1 MKLQLVFF
9 GQRKS
14 CFSSDKWYHEYR
26 VCSEDGDTGKFMS
39 SLKLDGFIC
48 LETGSLIKANLNPED
63 VEFRLMQQER
73 NTGTLVVDLPLMQP
87 SKDRLN
93 KQKRSCLNFTVKSKK
108 EFQAWS
114 FLSIL
119 ISVNTQFPNYN
130 SQFTSLKLIKEH
142 KTWIVSLS
150 NCLLFLSQLVL
161 ITLMI

>member
-1 MKLQLVFF
+1 
-9 GQRKS
+9 
-14 CFSSDKWYHEYR
+14 
-26 VCSEDGDTGKFMS
+26 MS

-108 EFQAWS
+108 EFQA
-114 FLSIL
+114 
-119 ISVNTQFPNYN
+119 
-130 SQFTSLKLIKEH
+130 
-142 KTWIVSLS
+142 
-150 NCLLFLSQLVL
+150 
-161 ITLMI
+161 